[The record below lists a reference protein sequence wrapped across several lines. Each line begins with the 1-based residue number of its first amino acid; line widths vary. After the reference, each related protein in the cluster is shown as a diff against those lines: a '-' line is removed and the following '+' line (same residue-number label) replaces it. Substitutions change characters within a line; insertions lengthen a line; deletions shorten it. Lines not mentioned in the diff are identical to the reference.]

1 MYAPKFITRYHNKF
15 EFVAN
20 SLNQRCISMLLY
32 LNIVSDE
39 SIKVRCNILY
49 LNMVIDDNFKESTNV
64 CCISHMYFNASV
76 FKHCK
81 WWINTFCILNM
92 VIDDNF
98 KESTNVCCIS
108 HMINCLGTMADR
120 SSYPGILCV
129 AVRWDCFC
137 LVVPEPQGC
146 YSGSELLLVHQLHHL
161 LETSGQDQLIAP

>member
-1 MYAPKFITRYHNKF
+1 
-15 EFVAN
+15 
-20 SLNQRCISMLLY
+20 MLLY

-92 VIDDNF
+92 VRPNRWQLQRIN
-98 KESTNVCCIS
+98 KRLLHQS
-108 HMINCLGTMADR
+108 H
-120 SSYPGILCV
+120 
-129 AVRWDCFC
+129 
-137 LVVPEPQGC
+137 
-146 YSGSELLLVHQLHHL
+146 
-161 LETSGQDQLIAP
+161 DQLFGYNGRQVFLPWRTLCRGPVRLFLPCCPRAPGLLQWQWTPPCSPAPPSVGDFWPGSTYSSVTYGHPRPTE